1 MTPSTRTDS
10 PFWQSTLSARQ
21 TCTCLD
27 CGATPATPYA
37 GENIPYCD
45 KCKRKHAKRR
55 KTEADE

>member
-1 MTPSTRTDS
+1 MTK
-10 PFWQSTLSARQ
+10 FWQSTLSARQ

-45 KCKRKHAKRR
+45 KCKQAHADRR
-55 KTEADE
+55 KTEEADK